1 MTPRAVLMAGY
12 KDTSSSDAV
21 YMLDWYAYGIGKVPT
36 KVATTYQN
44 ISDAWSLLIDQKW
57 HDRITAIKVS
67 DGGLSYVEFFE
78 YRKNKMSIPL
88 FNIYCATGSNR
99 EYYAERT
106 DLIQLGQT
114 TQAIYFAKLT
124 NEGEQ
129 SELAL
134 TGDEIKA
141 RFSLVNQAWNN

>member
-1 MTPRAVLMAGY
+1 MWSFLSTARTKCPSRCLTFTARPAPTVNTTP
-12 KDTSSSDAV
+12 S
-21 YMLDWYAYGIGKVPT
+21 
-36 KVATTYQN
+36 
-44 ISDAWSLLIDQKW
+44 
-57 HDRITAIKVS
+57 
-67 DGGLSYVEFFE
+67 
-78 YRKNKMSIPL
+78 
-88 FNIYCATGSNR
+88 C
-99 EYYAERT
+99 T

>member
-1 MTPRAVLMAGY
+1 MRC
-12 KDTSSSDAV
+12 
-21 YMLDWYAYGIGKVPT
+21 YMLDWYAYGIGKVPA

-57 HDRITAIKVS
+57 HDRITAIKAN

>member
-1 MTPRAVLMAGY
+1 
-12 KDTSSSDAV
+12 
-21 YMLDWYAYGIGKVPT
+21 
-36 KVATTYQN
+36 
-44 ISDAWSLLIDQKW
+44 
-57 HDRITAIKVS
+57 
-67 DGGLSYVEFFE
+67 
-78 YRKNKMSIPL
+78 MSIPL

-114 TQAIYFAKLT
+114 TQAIYYAKLT

-134 TGDEIKA
+134 TGD
-141 RFSLVNQAWNN
+141 

>member
-1 MTPRAVLMAGY
+1 MWNFLSTAR
-12 KDTSSSDAV
+12 
-21 YMLDWYAYGIGKVPT
+21 T
-36 KVATTYQN
+36 K
-44 ISDAWSLLIDQKW
+44 W
-57 HDRITAIKVS
+57 
-67 DGGLSYVEFFE
+67 
-78 YRKNKMSIPL
+78 SIPL

-141 RFSLVNQAWNN
+141 RFSLDNQAWNN

>member
-1 MTPRAVLMAGY
+1 
-12 KDTSSSDAV
+12 
-21 YMLDWYAYGIGKVPT
+21 MLDWYAYGIGKVPA

-57 HDRITAIKVS
+57 HDRITAIKAN

-129 SELAL
+129 SEPGADRRRDQSPILVGQPGVEQL
-134 TGDEIKA
+134 RIIKRRRNA
-141 RFSLVNQAWNN
+141 AVTNKR

>member
-1 MTPRAVLMAGY
+1 
-12 KDTSSSDAV
+12 
-21 YMLDWYAYGIGKVPT
+21 MLDWYAYGIGKVPT

-134 TGDEIKA
+134 TGGGYYNEA
-141 RFSLVNQAWNN
+141 QNSGSGR

>member
-1 MTPRAVLMAGY
+1 M
-12 KDTSSSDAV
+12 
-21 YMLDWYAYGIGKVPT
+21 
-36 KVATTYQN
+36 
-44 ISDAWSLLIDQKW
+44 
-57 HDRITAIKVS
+57 
-67 DGGLSYVEFFE
+67 
-78 YRKNKMSIPL
+78 
-88 FNIYCATGSNR
+88 
-99 EYYAERT
+99 
-106 DLIQLGQT
+106 IQLGQT

>member
-1 MTPRAVLMAGY
+1 MWNFL
-12 KDTSSSDAV
+12 S
-21 YMLDWYAYGIGKVPT
+21 
-36 KVATTYQN
+36 
-44 ISDAWSLLIDQKW
+44 
-57 HDRITAIKVS
+57 TA
-67 DGGLSYVEFFE
+67 
-78 YRKNKMSIPL
+78 RTKMSIPL

-134 TGDEIKA
+134 TGDEDQSPILA
-141 RFSLVNQAWNN
+141 GQPQWNN

>member
-1 MTPRAVLMAGY
+1 MWNFLSTAR
-12 KDTSSSDAV
+12 
-21 YMLDWYAYGIGKVPT
+21 T
-36 KVATTYQN
+36 KCP
-44 ISDAWSLLIDQKW
+44 S
-57 HDRITAIKVS
+57 
-67 DGGLSYVEFFE
+67 
-78 YRKNKMSIPL
+78 PL

-129 SELAL
+129 SEPGAD
-134 TGDEIKA
+134 GDEIKA